1 MTVRDLQK
9 LSFKDIE
16 QFSTQILHLN
26 TAVMKS
32 HIIGIVN
39 FSPPL
44 QTIALVAD
52 MRLGKWEGLPWGKT
66 SRGFDGGF
74 KSLVLI
80 LAGLCVSRKY
90 VRISK
95 GED

>member
-32 HIIGIVN
+32 HII
-39 FSPPL
+39 
-44 QTIALVAD
+44 
-52 MRLGKWEGLPWGKT
+52 GKWEGLPWGKT